1 MGHDVQLLLIL
12 ILVATSVAIAVKWI
26 RLPYSIA
33 LVLVGLGIGQ
43 FHLLPPVEMTP
54 ELILMV
60 FLPSLLFE
68 ASWNLDLHVLKRCWK
83 PVMLFA
89 TLGVFLSTIVVGY
102 VIHALAGIDLA
113 VALVF
118 GAMISATDP
127 ISVLAFFKKMG
138 IEKRLVT
145 ILEGESLLNDA
156 TAVVLFRILL
166 AAAISGGAISNG
178 LVVSQ
183 FTLVTL
189 GGVVSGLAVGF
200 LASWLTRFFD
210 DHLLEITLT
219 IIAAY
224 GSYVVAEQ
232 FQVSS
237 VMSVLIAGVVMG
249 NFGSRGFMSPTTR
262 LAVDSF
268 WEFAAF
274 IAESLVFLLIGLQMK
289 VELLMKYSTN
299 IEIAILA
306 ILAGRLVVIYGLAP
320 FCSTRLNPIPLSWRH
335 LLFWGGL
342 RGSLCMAMAL
352 SLPVKFPQRE
362 ALIVTT
368 FGVALFT
375 ILVQGL
381 SFEPIVL
388 FLKVKKGTTPAT
400 KRQALRA
407 ELNGLE
413 NDLRKLMLS
422 GLPEDELKSQKKVLK
437 TKIEETE
444 KLILKL
450 EEEDTSIDDI
460 ERIQI
465 EKALAQAQRDCL
477 NTLARQDKVSKSI
490 IEEFRVRVNQEVSS
504 LSIESTLANEILNAS
519 PIEGSVTIPVDAI
532 GSVSVSGNDRT
543 ERKNQILSEHKEPN
557 DSDEAQTEV

>member
-1 MGHDVQLLLIL
+1 MSHDVHLLLIL

-33 LVLVGLGIGQ
+33 LVLVGLGIGE
-43 FHLLPPVEMTP
+43 FHLLPPVVMTP
-54 ELILMV
+54 ELILLV

-68 ASWNLDLHVLKRCWK
+68 ASWNLDLHTLKRCSK
-83 PVMLFA
+83 AVALFA

-102 VIHALAGIDLA
+102 VIHTLTGIDLS

-127 ISVLAFFKKMG
+127 ISVLALLKKSG
-138 IEKRLVT
+138 IDKRLVT

-166 AAAISGGAISNG
+166 AAVISGTAVTGNGAAS
-178 LVVSQ
+178 VQVASQ
-183 FTLVTL
+183 FLIVTL
-189 GGVVSGLAVGF
+189 GGVISGLSVGF
-200 LASWLTRFFD
+200 IASFLTRFFD

-224 GSYVVAEQ
+224 GSYVLAEQ

-249 NFGSRGFMSPTTR
+249 NYGSRSFMSPTTR

-268 WEFAAF
+268 WEFSAF
-274 IAESLVFLLIGLQMK
+274 MAESLVFLLIGLQIK
-289 VELLMKYSTN
+289 VELLFKYSTN
-299 IEIAILA
+299 IEVAILA
-306 ILAGRLVVIYGLAP
+306 ILIGRFVVIYGLAP
-320 FCSTRLNPIPLSWRH
+320 FCSTYQNPIPISWRH

-352 SLPVKFPQRE
+352 SLPVDFPLRE

-375 ILVQGL
+375 IVVQGL
-381 SFEPIVL
+381 SFEPIVK
-388 FLKVKKGTTPAT
+388 FLKVKKATTAGS
-400 KRQALRA
+400 KRRALRE
-407 ELNGLE
+407 ELNERE
-413 NDLRKLMLS
+413 NDLRKLLLA
-422 GLPEDELKSQKKVLK
+422 GLPKEELNSKEKAIRGRIDE
-437 TKIEETE
+437 IER
-444 KLILKL
+444 LIFKL
-450 EEEDTSIDDI
+450 EEEDTSIADI

-477 NTLARQDKVSKSI
+477 NTLARQDQVSKSI
-490 IEEFRVRVNQEVSS
+490 IQEFRIRVDQELAS
-504 LSIESTLANEILNAS
+504 LQIESTLANEIITADSLRTSTPLLDTTDDTGTAEDGDGTSAADTDNE
-519 PIEGSVTIPVDAI
+519 EGKSA
-532 GSVSVSGNDRT
+532 
-543 ERKNQILSEHKEPN
+543 
-557 DSDEAQTEV
+557 DSAGK

>member
-1 MGHDVQLLLIL
+1 MSHDVHLLLIL

-54 ELILMV
+54 ELILLV

-83 PVMLFA
+83 PVALFA

-102 VIHALAGIDLA
+102 VIHALAGVDLA
-113 VALVF
+113 IALVF

-127 ISVLAFFKKMG
+127 ISVLALFKKMG

-166 AAAISGGAISNG
+166 ASAITGSAVSNG

-183 FTLVTL
+183 FCLVTL

-200 LASWLTRFFD
+200 AASWLTRFFD

-224 GSYVVAEQ
+224 GSYVIAEQ

-237 VMSVLIAGVVMG
+237 VMSVLVAGVVMG
-249 NFGSRGFMSPTTR
+249 NFGSRSFMSPTTR

-274 IAESLVFLLIGLQMK
+274 IAESLVFLLIGLQIK
-289 VELLMKYSTN
+289 FELLLKYSTN

-320 FCSTRLNPIPLSWRH
+320 LCSTRLNPIPSSWRH

-352 SLPVKFPQRE
+352 SLPIKFPNRE

-375 ILVQGL
+375 ILVLGW
-381 SFEPIVL
+381 SFEPIVN
-388 FLKVKKGTTPAT
+388 FLKVKKSTTPAK
-400 KRQALRA
+400 KRRALRE

-413 NDLRKLMLS
+413 NDLRKLLS
-422 GLPEDELKSQKKVLK
+422 AGLSEDELEKQKTVLK
-437 TKIEETE
+437 TKIAETE
-444 KLILKL
+444 KLIMKL
-450 EEEDTSIDDI
+450 EEDETSIDDI

-477 NTLARQDKVSKSI
+477 NTLARQDKVSKTI
-490 IEEFRVRVNQEVSS
+490 IEEFRFRVNQELAS
-504 LSIESTLANEILNAS
+504 LSIESTMANEILTANGPDVMETVPADS
-519 PIEGSVTIPVDAI
+519 EGSVT
-532 GSVSVSGNDRT
+532 VSSDT
-543 ERKNQILSEHKEPN
+543 ESISDSRDQDEP
-557 DSDEAQTEV
+557 EKK